1 MGVTTA
7 LIDKIALIETKDRSI
22 LSTRSKG
29 KEKYYIPGGKR
40 EGQETDTETLI
51 REIKEELSVSID
63 PVSISYFGTFTAPS
77 DGAPQGVQVQMTCYT
92 ATYTGTLT
100 ANSEIEEIVW
110 LTYQDIKKVSAVDKL
125 IFNFLKDR
133 GEL

>member
-1 MGVTTA
+1 MGVTST

-51 REIKEELSVSID
+51 REIKEELSVTIHPSSIN
-63 PVSISYFGTFTAPS
+63 YLGTFTAPS
-77 DGAPQGVQVQMTCYT
+77 DGAPEGVQVQMTCYT
-92 ATYTGTLT
+92 ATYSGTLA
-100 ANSEIEEIVW
+100 ANSEIEEVVW
-110 LTYQDIKKVSAVDKL
+110 LTYQDIEKVSAVDKI

>member
-1 MGVTTA
+1 MGVTST
-7 LIDKIALIETKDRSI
+7 LIDKIALIETKDNTI

-51 REIKEELSVSID
+51 REIKEELSVTIHPS
-63 PVSISYFGTFTAPS
+63 SISYLGTFTAPS
-77 DGAPQGVQVQMTCYT
+77 DGAPEGFQVQMTCYT
-92 ATYTGTLT
+92 AAYSGTLA
-100 ANSEIEEIVW
+100 ANSEIEEVVW
-110 LTYQDIKKVSAVDKL
+110 LTYQDIENVSAVDKI

>member
-1 MGVTTA
+1 MGVTST

-40 EGQETDTETLI
+40 EGQETDAETLI
-51 REIKEELSVSID
+51 REIKEELSVTIHPSSIN
-63 PVSISYFGTFTAPS
+63 YLGTFTAPS
-77 DGAPQGVQVQMTCYT
+77 DGAPEGVQVQMTCYT
-92 ATYTGTLT
+92 ATYSGTLA
-100 ANSEIEEIVW
+100 ANSEIEEVVW
-110 LTYQDIKKVSAVDKL
+110 LTYQDIENVSAVDKI

-133 GEL
+133 DEL

>member
-1 MGVTTA
+1 MGVTST
-7 LIDKIALIETKDRSI
+7 LIDKIALIETKDNTI

-51 REIKEELSVSID
+51 REIKEELSVTIHPS
-63 PVSISYFGTFTAPS
+63 SISYLGTFTAPS
-77 DGAPQGVQVQMTCYT
+77 DGAPEGVQVQMTCYT
-92 ATYTGTLT
+92 ATYSGTLA
-100 ANSEIEEIVW
+100 ANSEIEEVVW
-110 LTYQDIKKVSAVDKL
+110 LTYQDIENVSAVDKI

>member
-1 MGVTTA
+1 MGVTTT
-7 LIDKIALIETKDRSI
+7 LIDKIALIETKGGTI

-29 KEKYYIPGGKR
+29 RENYYIPGGKR
-40 EGQETDTETLI
+40 EGQETDAETLI

-63 PVSISYFGTFTAPS
+63 PSSINYLGTFTAPS
-77 DGAPQGVQVQMTCYT
+77 DGAPEGVQVQMTCYT
-92 ATYTGTLT
+92 ATYSGTLA
-100 ANSEIEEIVW
+100 ANSEIEEVLW
-110 LTYQDIKKVSAVDKL
+110 LTYQDIEKVSAVDKL

>member
-1 MGVTTA
+1 MSVKTT
-7 LIDKIALIETKDRSI
+7 LIDKIALIQTRDCTI

-51 REIKEELSVSID
+51 REIKEELSVTID
-63 PVSISYFGTFTAPS
+63 PTSINYLGTFTAPS
-77 DGAPQGVQVQMTCYT
+77 DRAPEGVQVQMTCYT
-92 ATYTGTLT
+92 ATYLGTLV
-100 ANSEIEEIVW
+100 ANSEIEEVVW
-110 LTYQDIKKVSAVDKL
+110 LTYQDIEKVSAVDKL

>member
-1 MGVTTA
+1 MSVKTT

-51 REIKEELSVSID
+51 REIKEELSVTIHPS
-63 PVSISYFGTFTAPS
+63 SISYLGTFTAPS
-77 DGAPQGVQVQMTCYT
+77 DGAPEGVQVQMTCYT
-92 ATYTGTLT
+92 ATYSGTLA
-100 ANSEIEEIVW
+100 ANSEIEEVVW
-110 LTYQDIKKVSAVDKL
+110 LTYQDIEKVSAVDKI